1 MDPMATLAQ
10 PIGEGAREAR
20 EGVEGATRDV
30 VGKAKEGVKA
40 CVEEGMHI

>member
-1 MDPMATLAQ
+1 MDPKATLAQ
-10 PIGEGAREAR
+10 LIDEGAREAR

>member
-1 MDPMATLAQ
+1 MDPKAMLAQ

-20 EGVEGATRDV
+20 EGVEGAMRDV
-30 VGKAKEGVKA
+30 VGKAKEGVKE

>member
-1 MDPMATLAQ
+1 MDPKATLAQ
-10 PIGEGAREAR
+10 LIDEGAREAR
-20 EGVEGATRDV
+20 EGVEGAMRDV

>member
-1 MDPMATLAQ
+1 MDPKATLTQ
-10 PIGEGAREAR
+10 LIDEGAHEAR
-20 EGVEGATRDV
+20 EGIEGATRDV